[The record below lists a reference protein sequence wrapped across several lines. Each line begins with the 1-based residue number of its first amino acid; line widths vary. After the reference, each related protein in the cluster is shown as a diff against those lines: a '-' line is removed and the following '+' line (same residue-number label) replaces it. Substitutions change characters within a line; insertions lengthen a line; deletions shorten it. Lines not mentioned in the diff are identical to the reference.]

1 VIAGRFFPS
10 VLAARPAPRGAA
22 TPEATVTDENVI
34 TEQAPDAKTDK
45 PALSPLQSRFLF
57 VDIAALR
64 AKQLRRGAVPRLE
77 KSPDGEPRADAPKKP
92 ERIAMEEVRHGL
104 ISFNLPDLK
113 PPTGGP
119 LS

>member
-1 VIAGRFFPS
+1 MTDQN
-10 VLAARPAPRGAA
+10 AA
-22 TPEATVTDENVI
+22 TAQATDTQPEK
-34 TEQAPDAKTDK
+34 APLA
-45 PALSPLQSRFLF
+45 PPPSRFLF

-77 KSPDGEPRADAPKKP
+77 KAAEGEQPRLDAPRKP
-92 ERIAMEEVRHGL
+92 ERIAMEEVRRGL
-104 ISFNLPDLK
+104 ISFDLPELK

>member
-1 VIAGRFFPS
+1 M
-10 VLAARPAPRGAA
+10 
-22 TPEATVTDENVI
+22 TDEDII
-34 TEQAPDAKTDK
+34 TEQASDAKTGK
-45 PALSPLQSRFLF
+45 PSLSPLQSRFLF

-64 AKQLRRGAVPRLE
+64 AKQLRRGAVPRLD
-77 KSPDGEPRADAPKKP
+77 KGPDVEPRADAPKKP

-119 LS
+119 VS

>member
-1 VIAGRFFPS
+1 M
-10 VLAARPAPRGAA
+10 
-22 TPEATVTDENVI
+22 TDENVA
-34 TEQAPDAKTDK
+34 TEQGPDAETDK

-64 AKQLRRGAVPRLE
+64 AKQLRRGALPRLE
-77 KSPDGEPRADAPKKP
+77 KGPEGEPRADAPRKP

-104 ISFNLPDLK
+104 VTYELPDLK

-119 LS
+119 LP